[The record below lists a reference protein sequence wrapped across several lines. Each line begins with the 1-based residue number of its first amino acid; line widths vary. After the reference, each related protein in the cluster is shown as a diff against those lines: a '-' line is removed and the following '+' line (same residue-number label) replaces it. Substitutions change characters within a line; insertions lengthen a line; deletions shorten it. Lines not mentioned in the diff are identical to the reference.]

1 MIDRPTKGLD
11 ELLDEISAACLDST
25 TLIQDILGPRANL
38 SEALIALAELSTG
51 KLQMAAKPDPVLEKL
66 NRLLGEN
73 RLPCCAETL
82 WERLLSNMYS
92 KALLSTS
99 DPTKEGQMTRDRK
112 RVGKGKR

>member
-1 MIDRPTKGLD
+1 MSSYAARLDIALADMIDRPTKGLD

-66 NRLLGEN
+66 NRPLGEN
-73 RLPCCAETL
+73 RPPCWARTPKPEEAGRR
-82 WERLLSNMYS
+82 ER
-92 KALLSTS
+92 
-99 DPTKEGQMTRDRK
+99 G
-112 RVGKGKR
+112 V